1 MGAGMKRP
9 PQGSLEWAVR
19 VCIDALGVEVCAE
32 LCEVT
37 AQNVYR
43 WADPDNPAQCP
54 PRHALVLDRHCWLR
68 EGMAPFREVF
78 EANAGEPMQDR
89 VARQLQRLAAQLKG
103 ESAAA

>member
-1 MGAGMKRP
+1 MKRP

-37 AQNVYR
+37 PQNVYR

-54 PRHALVLDRHCWLR
+54 PRHALVLDRQCWLR

-78 EANAGEPMQDR
+78 EANAGAPIHVR
-89 VARQLQRLAAQLKG
+89 VAMQLEKMAERMKAG
-103 ESAAA
+103 AAA